1 MAKVYPKRSMIEGC
15 SDDEVYSSS
24 KREIFTVWMKSLVI
38 NGNGCTVFNSKGDV
52 VFRVDNYQTKSTTET
67 LLMNLHGQ
75 VLFSI
80 RRKKLVFFKG
90 WEGRKWNNSKV
101 DREGTL
107 FKVNKKWKVFAS
119 EFVSCH
125 ADLRCNNVTSMLKI
139 LGFQRKLMFKI
150 MDYEGRVLA
159 EVIGK
164 QTAGGVAL
172 GDDVLTLV
180 VEPQVDQALVM
191 ALVITYA
198 MLNKKL

>member
-15 SDDEVYSSS
+15 SDDEGYSSS
-24 KREIFTVWMKSLVI
+24 TREIFTVWMKSLVI
-38 NGNGCTVFNSKGDV
+38 NGNGCTVFNSQGDV

-80 RRKKLVFFKG
+80 RRKKLVFFKW

-101 DREGTL
+101 DRDGTW
-107 FKVNKKWKVFAS
+107 FKVKKKWKVFAS
-119 EFVSCH
+119 QFVSCH
-125 ADLRCNNVTSMLKI
+125 VVLRCNNVTIMLKI

-150 MDYEGRVLA
+150 MDNEGRVLA

-198 MLNKKL
+198 MLNKKM